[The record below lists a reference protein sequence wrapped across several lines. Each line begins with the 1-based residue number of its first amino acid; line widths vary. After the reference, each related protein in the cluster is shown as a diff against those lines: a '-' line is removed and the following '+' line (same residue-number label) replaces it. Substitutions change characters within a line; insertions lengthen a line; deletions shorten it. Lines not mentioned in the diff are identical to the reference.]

1 MIEIFYLLIGV
12 GFGLGA
18 YKDEGDALIAVICAI
33 TWPVAFGYKLYRWGE
48 SDE

>member
-18 YKDEGDALIAVICAI
+18 YKDEDDALIAVFCAI
-33 TWPVAFGYKLYRWGE
+33 IWPLAIGYKLYRWGE